1 MELNERRQFLSQL
14 GLNRNEAHVLASST
28 LSVPDF
34 NLRNIQRERFQLSVE
49 FGDRRQDQVNYRIV
63 KKIRFIVDEYHRLK
77 RKNRPQTPPPPSNI
91 NWNENHETS
100 RNQSAPQRREDNPRG
115 SKHARRDNSR
125 NQSDRRPANDEY
137 FERANNDNYHW
148 RNHPSNINRCDNDNI
163 RRQNSQSFNRDDNTR
178 ETRMNAE
185 RNDSF
190 RGYSN
195 QNFERNEDSREMRRN
210 LRRDDNIRRQQ
221 SPKFERNINF
231 RQGGSNVERN
241 AGFQDNFSETRPNF
255 ERNEYQQP
263 NSFERNENLRQTG
276 RNFGQNDHFQ
286 GQSRESFERNNNFGQ
301 TGGNFDRNDDFSR
314 QQSRNF
320 EEIDNYSN
328 TGRNFDNN
336 VDFRG
341 RSNDSFER
349 NDNFGARERSF
360 DRNDCFSD
368 RQSQNS
374 QQNDRFRDDGRNF
387 ERNDNFCGPSRQ
399 NFERNVRFRGS
410 ENFDNNDSRFGDTFC
425 NPNNDD
431 FGLNQRHVDDDPR
444 FENDVAPRNFRGN
457 FENSNFRDFDQNND
471 DFRMRDG
478 NFQINNNCEPFSNQ
492 NVQRFSNFDDDF
504 GNRQTNFRQND
515 SSLNDNNDRFI
526 ENDRHMNM
534 PYQRERDNFGPGPD
548 FNMQQ
553 PNNFGDRFN
562 ANEQNFDCNTA
573 DRGNFE
579 RNFNDR
585 SMGNFNN
592 CDAGPDEPQN
602 WNNPRS
608 SSHFSNDNSD
618 YIQSCDPDPMDGG
631 HMEPMNQRDNMLENR
646 QVQNRFMGSST
657 SQINRTG
664 SPTITSSS
672 GNQNRT
678 LNNIINKYKKRAA
691 NQKKAAI
698 PAKKRLIKPGQRQ
711 NASIPS
717 RSRPQ
722 PLLSLPDIDPNEMPS
737 VSLPNAVA
745 SAKLNG
751 KHKLNLMSKSI
762 KHFNNLVLMILKI

>member
-14 GLNRNEAHVLASST
+14 GLNRNEAHDLASST
-28 LSVPDF
+28 LTVPDF
-34 NLRNIQRERFQLSVE
+34 NMRSIQRERFQSSVE
-49 FGDRRQDQVNYRIV
+49 LGDRRQDQVNYRIV
-63 KKIRFIVDEYHRLK
+63 KKIKFIVDEYHRLK

-91 NWNENHETS
+91 NWNESHEPT
-100 RNQSAPQRREDNPRG
+100 RNQPALQRREENPNR
-115 SKHARRDNSR
+115 SKHARKDNSR
-125 NQSDRRPANDEY
+125 NQSDQYFEMNARRPPAT
-137 FERANNDNYHW
+137 DNFHG
-148 RNHPSNINRCDNDNI
+148 RNHPSNINRNSPCDNDNI
-163 RRQNSQSFNRDDNTR
+163 RRQNSQSFNRG
-178 ETRMNAE
+178 ETRLNAE

-190 RGYSN
+190 RGYSH
-195 QNFERNEDSREMRRN
+195 QNFERNDDSREMRRN
-210 LRRDDNIRRQQ
+210 FRRDDNIRRQQ
-221 SPKFERNINF
+221 SPEFERNINS

-241 AGFQDNFSETRPNF
+241 AGFQGQSQDNFTETRPNF

-263 NSFERNENLRQTG
+263 NSFERNANFRQTG

-286 GQSRESFERNNNFGQ
+286 GQSRESFERNNNFAQ
-301 TGGNFDRNDDFSR
+301 TGGNFNRNDDFSR
-314 QQSRNF
+314 QQSRDF
-320 EEIDNYSN
+320 EEIDSYSN

-336 VDFRG
+336 IDFRG

-349 NDNFGARERSF
+349 NDNFGARECSF
-360 DRNDCFSD
+360 DRNDRFSD

-374 QQNDRFRDDGRNF
+374 HQNDRFRDDNRNF

-399 NFERNVRFRGS
+399 NFERDVRFRGS
-410 ENFDNNDSRFGDTFC
+410 ENFVISFC

-444 FENDVAPRNFRGN
+444 FENDVQPRNFRGN

-471 DFRMRDG
+471 GFRMRDG
-478 NFQINNNCEPFSNQ
+478 NFQNNNNCEPFSNR
-492 NVQRFSNFDDDF
+492 NAQRFSNFDDDF

-515 SSLNDNNDRFI
+515 SSFN

-534 PYQRERDNFGPGPD
+534 SFQRERDNFGPGPD

-562 ANEQNFDCNTA
+562 GNEQNFNCNAA
-573 DRGNFE
+573 DRGNYE
-579 RNFNDR
+579 RDFNDR

-592 CDAGPDEPQN
+592 CDVGPDGQQN

-618 YIQSCDPDPMDGG
+618 YIQSCDPNPMD
-631 HMEPMNQRDNMLENR
+631 MEPMNQRDNMLENR
-646 QVQNRFMGSST
+646 QVQSRFMGSST

-664 SPTITSSS
+664 SPTITSS

-678 LNNIINKYKKRAA
+678 LNNIINKYKKRAV
-691 NQKKAAI
+691 KKAAI
-698 PAKKRLIKPGQRQ
+698 PAKKRLFKPGQNQ
-711 NASIPS
+711 KASNQS
-717 RSRPQ
+717 RSQ
-722 PLLSLPDIDPNEMPS
+722 PLLSLPEMDPNEMVS

-751 KHKLNLMSKSI
+751 KHKLNLISKSTKQI
-762 KHFNNLVLMILKI
+762 